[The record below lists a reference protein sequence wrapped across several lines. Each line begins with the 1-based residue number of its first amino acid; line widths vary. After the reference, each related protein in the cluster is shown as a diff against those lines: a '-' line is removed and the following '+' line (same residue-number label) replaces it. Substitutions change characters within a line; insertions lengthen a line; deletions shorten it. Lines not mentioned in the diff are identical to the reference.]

1 MRYRELGKTGLKVS
15 EIGLGAEWLER
26 HNEEEVKQILNS
38 KERLVF
44 IDNGSEEI
52 VARYEDLPD
61 IIVDVNEKLGHTE
74 NLKVYD
80 FDNPNIDKPILTTI
94 GFFLD
99 KCDPDVRKD
108 IIDRL
113 VNLQTGVE
121 EVKDYKVIDEDMLDD
136 VMNEID
142 EEMER

>member
-1 MRYRELGKTGLKVS
+1 MNENQGILKMY
-15 EIGLGAEWLER
+15 
-26 HNEEEVKQILNS
+26 NEEEIKQLLNS
-38 KERLVF
+38 KERLVY
-44 IDNGSEEI
+44 IDDGSEEF

-80 FDNPNIDKPILTTI
+80 FDNRLFDKPILTTI
-94 GFFLD
+94 GYFLD
-99 KCDPDVRKD
+99 KCDPKVRED

-113 VNLQTGVE
+113 INLQTGVE
-121 EVKDYKVIDEDMLDD
+121 EIKDYKVIDEDMLDD
-136 VMNEID
+136 VRIAMEQ

>member
-1 MRYRELGKTGLKVS
+1 MDKNQSLLNLYNEDEIKQLLNNKVKM
-15 EIGLGAEWLER
+15 
-26 HNEEEVKQILNS
+26 VY
-38 KERLVF
+38 
-44 IDNGSEEI
+44 IDNGSEEF

-80 FDNPNIDKPILTTI
+80 FDNLILDEPILTTI
-94 GFFLD
+94 GYFLD
-99 KCDPDVRKD
+99 KCEPNVRAD

-113 VNLQTGVE
+113 VGLQQGE
-121 EVKDYKVIDEDMLDD
+121 IEIKDYKVIDEDMLDD
-136 VMNEID
+136 VRIAMEQ

>member
-1 MRYRELGKTGLKVS
+1 LLNLY
-15 EIGLGAEWLER
+15 
-26 HNEEEVKQILNS
+26 NEEEIKQLLNDKVKM
-38 KERLVF
+38 VY
-44 IDNGSEEI
+44 IDNGSEEF

-80 FDNPNIDKPILTTI
+80 FDNLILDEPIITTI
-94 GFFLD
+94 GYFLD
-99 KCDPDVRKD
+99 KCDPNVRAD

-113 VNLQTGVE
+113 IGLQQGE
-121 EVKDYKVIDEDMLDD
+121 IKIKDYKVIDEDMLDD
-136 VMNEID
+136 VRIAMEQ

>member
-1 MRYRELGKTGLKVS
+1 MEKNQSLLNLYNEDEIKQLLNDKVKM
-15 EIGLGAEWLER
+15 
-26 HNEEEVKQILNS
+26 VY
-38 KERLVF
+38 
-44 IDNGSEEI
+44 IDNGSEEF

-80 FDNPNIDKPILTTI
+80 FDNLILDEPILTTI
-94 GFFLD
+94 GYFLD
-99 KCDPDVRKD
+99 KCDPSVRAD

-113 VNLQTGVE
+113 IGLQQGE
-121 EVKDYKVIDEDMLDD
+121 IEIKDYKVIDEDMLDD
-136 VMNEID
+136 VRIAMEQ